1 MGEFLP
7 GKSELGERSGAT
19 DPEDDGAAQCG
30 KRAQL
35 VHGAVSGGLLRTSK
49 TLSSTK

>member
-7 GKSELGERSGAT
+7 GKSELCERSGAT

-30 KRAQL
+30 KRPQL

>member
-19 DPEDDGAAQCG
+19 DSEDDGAAQCG
-30 KRAQL
+30 KRSQL
-35 VHGAVSGGLLRTSK
+35 VYGTVSGGLLRAST
-49 TLSSTK
+49 TINSTK